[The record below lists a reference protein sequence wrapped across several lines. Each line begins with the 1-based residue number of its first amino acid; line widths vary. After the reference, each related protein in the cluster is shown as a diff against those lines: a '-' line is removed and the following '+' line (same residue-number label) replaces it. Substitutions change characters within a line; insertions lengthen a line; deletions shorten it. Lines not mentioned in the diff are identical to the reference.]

1 MKKLIFGYG
10 ITGRAIEKYF
20 LQNNINYLIYDDY
33 LTPTKT
39 SIDKIIEEVDE
50 VFVSPGISPRNSTL
64 IKLIDNDIKISTD
77 LDLFERINKI
87 DSIKIGVTGTNGKT
101 TFVKIVT
108 EFLNKMGYSTI
119 SAGNIGNSPLE
130 LINKKYDYI
139 IFELSS
145 FQLHYL
151 SDFSLD
157 YSIILNFASDH
168 LDWHDNYKNYLSSKA
183 KYLSLQ
189 KMKTYYFMTKFSKN
203 FLKRKYQKLI
213 ILLTYFLKIKIYP
226 FHKN

>member
-77 LDLFERINKI
+77 LDLFEN
-87 DSIKIGVTGTNGKT
+87 
-101 TFVKIVT
+101 
-108 EFLNKMGYSTI
+108 
-119 SAGNIGNSPLE
+119 
-130 LINKKYDYI
+130 
-139 IFELSS
+139 
-145 FQLHYL
+145 Q
-151 SDFSLD
+151 
-157 YSIILNFASDH
+157 
-168 LDWHDNYKNYLSSKA
+168 
-183 KYLSLQ
+183 
-189 KMKTYYFMTKFSKN
+189 
-203 FLKRKYQKLI
+203 
-213 ILLTYFLKIKIYP
+213 
-226 FHKN
+226 